1 MLHIAICDDAQDF
14 VQHLKTMLN
23 QYADE
28 IGEEIKVTV
37 YYDGLELIEEYDT
50 TIDLIFLDIQMNG
63 VDGLKAAEQ
72 IRKKDENVGI
82 IFLTSLKQY
91 ALEGYKYQAVNYIV
105 KPMKYIRL
113 KVELNRWKEKYR
125 KKNPYIVVRNDNG
138 SFKID
143 LTTLH
148 YAETYKRNLLLHTD
162 GKDIICYKNM
172 KELEKELEPYGFFR
186 CHTGFLVN
194 MAFVKRVEKLDV
206 ELTSGEV
213 VYVSKPKKKEFME
226 ALAGFWG
233 RTL

>member
-1 MLHIAICDDAQDF
+1 
-14 VQHLKTMLN
+14 
-23 QYADE
+23 
-28 IGEEIKVTV
+28 
-37 YYDGLELIEEYDT
+37 
-50 TIDLIFLDIQMNG
+50 MNG